1 MRKTSASAQSGIG
14 HVLVVALVVVVFA
27 AVGYIGYTLYV
38 KPAKN
43 NTTSTTTTTA
53 TDEASTELAAPD
65 ITTASDLDKATSTLD
80 QVDPSGSNQSDASA
94 LDTQLNAF

>member
-1 MRKTSASAQSGIG
+1 MRKASAQSGIG

-27 AVGYIGYTLYV
+27 AVGYIGYTLYA

-43 NTTSTTTTTA
+43 NTTSTTTTT
-53 TDEASTELAAPD
+53 DKASTELAAPD
-65 ITTASDLDKATSTLD
+65 VTTAGDLDKATSTLD
-80 QVDPSGSNQSDASA
+80 QVDPSGSNQSDESA

>member
-1 MRKTSASAQSGIG
+1 MRKASASAQSGIG

-43 NTTSTTTTTA
+43 NTTSTTTA